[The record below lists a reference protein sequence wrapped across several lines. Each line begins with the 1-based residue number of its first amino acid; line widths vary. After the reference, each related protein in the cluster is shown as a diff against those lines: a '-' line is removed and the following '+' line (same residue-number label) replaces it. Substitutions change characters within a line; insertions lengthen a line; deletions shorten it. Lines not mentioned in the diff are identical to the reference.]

1 LRTTVAIPCYNEA
14 TTIAKVVSDF
24 RKELPEAEIL
34 VVDNASSDDSGA
46 RAAAAGARVVREKRR
61 GKGYVMQTILETV
74 DADVCVIVDGDDTYF
89 AEDVHQLLLPVTSDQ
104 ADMVVGD
111 RLKEATSVALNDLHR
126 FGNRAILAIINMA
139 FRTDF
144 QDVLSGYRV
153 MNRKFMNAVPL
164 IAGGFETETELTLQ
178 ALEKGMVIR
187 EMPIRYRAR
196 PVGSVSKLSPFAD
209 GYRILITMAV
219 LLRNHR
225 PLYFFSSIAVGLLI
239 ADGVYA
245 AALLAGRLPPY
256 GRLVHGGVMGGIALL
271 ASGLVLIGILLN
283 AVSAGFQE
291 LTALQRA
298 RVFPVGQLHA
308 AAQRNQHGRR
318 QRGAVE
324 YAASAIA
331 DHDPHHRLRGAPI
344 TIGAPFQPPA
354 VHQTLAV
361 NAHVHRHC
369 RDAGMLARRAPR
381 VRKIGRN
388 IADEGLRIDEVSP
401 NIVVRGRFGVVLSS
415 G

>member
-1 LRTTVAIPCYNEA
+1 
-14 TTIAKVVSDF
+14 
-24 RKELPEAEIL
+24 
-34 VVDNASSDDSGA
+34 
-46 RAAAAGARVVREKRR
+46 
-61 GKGYVMQTILETV
+61 V

-111 RLKEATSVALNDLHR
+111 RLKEASSVALNDLHR

-178 ALEKGMVIR
+178 ALEKGMVIL

-291 LTALQRA
+291 LTALQR
-298 RVFPVGQLHA
+298 R
-308 AAQRNQHGRR
+308 
-318 QRGAVE
+318 
-324 YAASAIA
+324 
-331 DHDPHHRLRGAPI
+331 
-344 TIGAPFQPPA
+344 
-354 VHQTLAV
+354 
-361 NAHVHRHC
+361 
-369 RDAGMLARRAPR
+369 PR
-381 VRKIGRN
+381 
-388 IADEGLRIDEVSP
+388 
-401 NIVVRGRFGVVLSS
+401 
-415 G
+415 

>member
-225 PLYFFSSIAVGLLI
+225 PLYFFSSIAVGLLV

-256 GRLVHGGVMGGIALL
+256 GRLVHAGVMGGIALL
-271 ASGLVLIGILLN
+271 ACGLVLIGILLN

-291 LTALQRA
+291 LTALQR
-298 RVFPVGQLHA
+298 R
-308 AAQRNQHGRR
+308 
-318 QRGAVE
+318 
-324 YAASAIA
+324 
-331 DHDPHHRLRGAPI
+331 
-344 TIGAPFQPPA
+344 
-354 VHQTLAV
+354 
-361 NAHVHRHC
+361 
-369 RDAGMLARRAPR
+369 PR
-381 VRKIGRN
+381 
-388 IADEGLRIDEVSP
+388 
-401 NIVVRGRFGVVLSS
+401 
-415 G
+415 

>member
-46 RAAAAGARVVREKRR
+46 RAAAAGARMVREKRR

-291 LTALQRA
+291 LTALQR
-298 RVFPVGQLHA
+298 R
-308 AAQRNQHGRR
+308 
-318 QRGAVE
+318 
-324 YAASAIA
+324 
-331 DHDPHHRLRGAPI
+331 
-344 TIGAPFQPPA
+344 
-354 VHQTLAV
+354 
-361 NAHVHRHC
+361 
-369 RDAGMLARRAPR
+369 PR
-381 VRKIGRN
+381 
-388 IADEGLRIDEVSP
+388 
-401 NIVVRGRFGVVLSS
+401 
-415 G
+415 

>member
-1 LRTTVAIPCYNEA
+1 MRTTVAIPCYNEA

-225 PLYFFSSIAVGLLI
+225 PLYFFSSIAVGLLV

-291 LTALQRA
+291 LTALQR
-298 RVFPVGQLHA
+298 R
-308 AAQRNQHGRR
+308 
-318 QRGAVE
+318 
-324 YAASAIA
+324 
-331 DHDPHHRLRGAPI
+331 
-344 TIGAPFQPPA
+344 
-354 VHQTLAV
+354 
-361 NAHVHRHC
+361 
-369 RDAGMLARRAPR
+369 PR
-381 VRKIGRN
+381 
-388 IADEGLRIDEVSP
+388 
-401 NIVVRGRFGVVLSS
+401 
-415 G
+415 

>member
-1 LRTTVAIPCYNEA
+1 MRTTVAIPCYNEA

-46 RAAAAGARVVREKRR
+46 RAARAGARVVREKRR

-74 DADVCVIVDGDDTYF
+74 DADICVIVDGDDTYF

-111 RLKEATSVALNDLHR
+111 RLKEASSVALNDLHR

-178 ALEKGMVIR
+178 ALEKGMVIL

-225 PLYFFSSIAVGLLI
+225 PLYFFSSIAVGLLV

-256 GRLVHGGVMGGIALL
+256 GRLVHAGVMGGMALL

-291 LTALQRA
+291 LTALQR
-298 RVFPVGQLHA
+298 R
-308 AAQRNQHGRR
+308 
-318 QRGAVE
+318 
-324 YAASAIA
+324 
-331 DHDPHHRLRGAPI
+331 
-344 TIGAPFQPPA
+344 
-354 VHQTLAV
+354 
-361 NAHVHRHC
+361 
-369 RDAGMLARRAPR
+369 PR
-381 VRKIGRN
+381 
-388 IADEGLRIDEVSP
+388 
-401 NIVVRGRFGVVLSS
+401 
-415 G
+415 

>member
-1 LRTTVAIPCYNEA
+1 MRTTVAIPCYNEA

-111 RLKEATSVALNDLHR
+111 RLKEASSVALNDLHR

-178 ALEKGMVIR
+178 ALEKGMVIL

-225 PLYFFSSIAVGLLI
+225 PLYFFSSIAVGLLV

-256 GRLVHGGVMGGIALL
+256 GRLVHAGVMGGIALL
-271 ASGLVLIGILLN
+271 ACGLVLIGILLN

-291 LTALQRA
+291 LTALQR
-298 RVFPVGQLHA
+298 R
-308 AAQRNQHGRR
+308 
-318 QRGAVE
+318 
-324 YAASAIA
+324 
-331 DHDPHHRLRGAPI
+331 
-344 TIGAPFQPPA
+344 
-354 VHQTLAV
+354 
-361 NAHVHRHC
+361 
-369 RDAGMLARRAPR
+369 PR
-381 VRKIGRN
+381 
-388 IADEGLRIDEVSP
+388 
-401 NIVVRGRFGVVLSS
+401 
-415 G
+415 

>member
-111 RLKEATSVALNDLHR
+111 RLKEASSVALNDLHR

-153 MNRKFMNAVPL
+153 MNRKFMKAVPL

-178 ALEKGMVIR
+178 ALEKGMVIL

-225 PLYFFSSIAVGLLI
+225 PLYFFSSIAVGLLV

-271 ASGLVLIGILLN
+271 ACGLVLIGILLN

-291 LTALQRA
+291 LTALQR
-298 RVFPVGQLHA
+298 R
-308 AAQRNQHGRR
+308 
-318 QRGAVE
+318 
-324 YAASAIA
+324 
-331 DHDPHHRLRGAPI
+331 
-344 TIGAPFQPPA
+344 
-354 VHQTLAV
+354 
-361 NAHVHRHC
+361 
-369 RDAGMLARRAPR
+369 PR
-381 VRKIGRN
+381 
-388 IADEGLRIDEVSP
+388 
-401 NIVVRGRFGVVLSS
+401 
-415 G
+415 

>member
-1 LRTTVAIPCYNEA
+1 MRTTVAIPCYNEA

-111 RLKEATSVALNDLHR
+111 RLKEASSVALNDLHR

-178 ALEKGMVIR
+178 ALEKGMVIL

-291 LTALQRA
+291 LTALQR
-298 RVFPVGQLHA
+298 R
-308 AAQRNQHGRR
+308 
-318 QRGAVE
+318 
-324 YAASAIA
+324 
-331 DHDPHHRLRGAPI
+331 
-344 TIGAPFQPPA
+344 
-354 VHQTLAV
+354 
-361 NAHVHRHC
+361 
-369 RDAGMLARRAPR
+369 PR
-381 VRKIGRN
+381 
-388 IADEGLRIDEVSP
+388 
-401 NIVVRGRFGVVLSS
+401 
-415 G
+415 

>member
-111 RLKEATSVALNDLHR
+111 RLKEASSVALNDLHR

-153 MNRKFMNAVPL
+153 MNRKFMKAVPL

-178 ALEKGMVIR
+178 ALEKGMVIL

-225 PLYFFSSIAVGLLI
+225 PLYFFSSIAVGLLV

-256 GRLVHGGVMGGIALL
+256 GRLVHAGVMGGMALL

-291 LTALQRA
+291 LTALQR
-298 RVFPVGQLHA
+298 R
-308 AAQRNQHGRR
+308 
-318 QRGAVE
+318 
-324 YAASAIA
+324 
-331 DHDPHHRLRGAPI
+331 
-344 TIGAPFQPPA
+344 
-354 VHQTLAV
+354 
-361 NAHVHRHC
+361 
-369 RDAGMLARRAPR
+369 PR
-381 VRKIGRN
+381 
-388 IADEGLRIDEVSP
+388 
-401 NIVVRGRFGVVLSS
+401 
-415 G
+415 

>member
-1 LRTTVAIPCYNEA
+1 MRTTVAIPCYNEA

-111 RLKEATSVALNDLHR
+111 RLKEASSVALNDLHR

-178 ALEKGMVIR
+178 ALEKGMVIL

-196 PVGSVSKLSPFAD
+196 PVGSLSKLSPFAD

-225 PLYFFSSIAVGLLI
+225 PLYFFSSIAVGLLV

-256 GRLVHGGVMGGIALL
+256 GRLVHAGVMGGIALL
-271 ASGLVLIGILLN
+271 ACGLVLIGILLN

-291 LTALQRA
+291 LTALQR
-298 RVFPVGQLHA
+298 R
-308 AAQRNQHGRR
+308 
-318 QRGAVE
+318 
-324 YAASAIA
+324 
-331 DHDPHHRLRGAPI
+331 
-344 TIGAPFQPPA
+344 
-354 VHQTLAV
+354 
-361 NAHVHRHC
+361 
-369 RDAGMLARRAPR
+369 PR
-381 VRKIGRN
+381 
-388 IADEGLRIDEVSP
+388 
-401 NIVVRGRFGVVLSS
+401 
-415 G
+415 